1 MCTQARTS
9 AGVLKF
15 DIIKSRHGKKYF
27 PKIVKV
33 DKDHSWR
40 DMIVSVVFEVG
51 FVENEYSYVKSF
63 AVHPNWHETQCDY
76 SCARQWAICQGSD

>member
-1 MCTQARTS
+1 MCIQTRTS

-33 DKDHSWR
+33 VKDHSWR
-40 DMIVSVVFEVG
+40 DMIVSMVFEVG
-51 FVENEYSYVKSF
+51 AVDNEFYSYVKSF

-76 SCARQWAICQGSD
+76 SCARQ

>member
-1 MCTQARTS
+1 MCIQTRTS

-33 DKDHSWR
+33 VKDHSWR
-40 DMIVSVVFEVG
+40 DMIVSMVFEVG
-51 FVENEYSYVKSF
+51 AVDNEFYSYVKSF
-63 AVHPNWHETQCDY
+63 AVHPNWHQTQCDY
-76 SCARQWAICQGSD
+76 SCARQ